1 MGDRTVPPERN
12 PTVPS
17 GLRLRA
23 LHGLPGLRPP
33 GRYPLG
39 GDAVSGGVF
48 AEDVEA
54 YHESG
59 KCRMKVYAPSKQNL
73 MAAVVHAFTY
83 PKKLMTH
90 DDPGMTARFL
100 EAMTSARMRTWY
112 GLRDS

>member
-1 MGDRTVPPERN
+1 M
-12 PTVPS
+12 
-17 GLRLRA
+17 
-23 LHGLPGLRPP
+23 
-33 GRYPLG
+33 
-39 GDAVSGGVF
+39 SGGVF